1 MALNLFNH
9 AHKATNENYRRE
21 YDRIFRGGKDI
32 FEDEN
37 TENDTRT
44 EEQQVRKRTS

>member
-1 MALNLFNH
+1 VDLNLFNH

-37 TENDTRT
+37 TDDTRS
-44 EEQQVRKRTS
+44 EKQQVRKRDS